1 MTELSVHPELPS
13 RGATDLDLANAKRF
27 EPTEHPTGRRPKQ
40 RSMVMTR
47 LDGSPPSPERRSPE
61 SGDWHRIA
69 SSLTGRSMTV
79 RVWLTTIA
87 LLCAGAA
94 IASVTER
101 IAPLTALD
109 AAAAPSIMS
118 QK

>member
-1 MTELSVHPELPS
+1 MTEFPVYAELLNQ
-13 RGATDLDLANAKRF
+13 GATDPADAKRF
-27 EPTEHPTGRRPKQ
+27 ERRF
-40 RSMVMTR
+40 MT
-47 LDGSPPSPERRSPE
+47 L
-61 SGDWHRIA
+61 
-69 SSLTGRSMTV
+69 